1 MAIAQLPQHASHA
14 GERTSYTAS
23 RDNATMGL
31 RFLAVSS
38 LAAGAILLI
47 AGRRSAALAACGV
60 GATIALL
67 EDPRYASGLWQ
78 SIPSGIQS
86 GKRMLARVEG
96 FVEDVETQREKLH
109 AILQRA
115 QLR

>member
-1 MAIAQLPQHASHA
+1 MAIAQLPQHASSA
-14 GERTSYTAS
+14 GSRPAS
-23 RDNATMGL
+23 RHNGTMGL
-31 RFLAVSS
+31 RFLAVTS

-47 AGRRSAALAACGV
+47 AGRRSAALAACAV

-67 EDPRYASGLWQ
+67 EDPHYAGDLWK
-78 SIPSGIQS
+78 SVPSGIQS

-109 AILQRA
+109 GILQRA

>member
-1 MAIAQLPQHASHA
+1 MAIAQLPQRVASA
-14 GERTSYTAS
+14 GERTSHADS
-23 RDNATMGL
+23 LDNSAFGL

-47 AGRRSAALAACGV
+47 TGRRTAALGACAAA
-60 GATIALL
+60 ATMALI
-67 EDPRYASGLWQ
+67 EDPRYAGNLWK
-78 SIPSGIQS
+78 SVPSCIQA

-96 FVEDVETQREKLH
+96 FVEDVEIQRERLH
-109 AILQRA
+109 ALVQRA